1 MADLPHG
8 TVTFLFTDIE
18 GSTGLWERDRTAM
31 RAAVDQ
37 HLALLRDTIAALGGV
52 AFKTVGD
59 AVQAAFATAPP
70 ALAAGVASQR
80 ALQVESWPEATGAL
94 RVRMALHAG
103 MAEPVDG
110 DYLAPCLNRLSRLL
124 GAGHGQQVLLTETV
138 RRLLEGEL
146 PAGVSL
152 RALGSHGLRDLL
164 EPEEIFQVLAPGL
177 PEQFP
182 PLRSLPSHPTN
193 LTAPPTALI
202 GRDDELA
209 AVGRLLG
216 PESSRLVTLTGAGGT
231 GKTRLAMEVAAEALD
246 RFPDGVFVVDLS
258 LLTEPALVVPA
269 IAIALGVR
277 ETAGE
282 PLRETL
288 IRYLRQRHLLLM
300 LDNCEQVL
308 ESASDIAP
316 LLAGCPHLSIL
327 ATSREPLH
335 IRAEREIAVA
345 PLPLPEPGQLPPVA
359 ELAGVAAVALFVE
372 RAQAAHASFTLT
384 AENATAVAGICQRLD
399 GLPLAI
405 ELAAARVKVL
415 PPAALLARLEQRL
428 PLLTGGGRD
437 LPARQRTMRDAIAW
451 SYDLLITEEQGVF
464 RQLAVFA
471 GGCTLEAAEAVAG
484 QEGAV
489 DVFANIAALI
499 ESSLLRQEE
508 DRTDEPRFR
517 MLETVREYGLEQLAS
532 AGEADGAQQRH
543 AQYFWRLSE
552 SQAHRTPLLV
562 TLERVARL
570 VSDQENLRLA
580 LAWYDQR
587 AESDTLLQLST
598 ALYGLWSTQGLYRE
612 GMQWIERALEQS
624 SRIAIG
630 PRVEALVAASRL
642 ATFLDDYARAAMS
655 ITEGLAL
662 ARELGDPFL
671 VAQVLSNAGFLSYRR
686 GDYDLAETQL
696 GEARQLLSGISDSVP
711 DAVRVSTVPFQLL
724 GDTAMAREQFDLAAA
739 RYAEAIE
746 VAQTVGTVWSAVDAQ
761 IGLAAVNYCT
771 GNAVRAAALYINNL
785 HRAQDVGVKSL
796 VASALLGMAGVATA
810 VGRPEEGAR
819 LLAAAEGSAASLG
832 APIFPRDRPVRDR
845 ALAALAAALGEQQL
859 GALREAGRA
868 MTIEVAI
875 REAEAV
881 AARTMPAPPE
891 LVPAQP

>member
-1 MADLPHG
+1 MADLPRG

-18 GSTGLWERDRTAM
+18 GSTALWERDRTAM
-31 RAAVDQ
+31 RAAVNQ
-37 HLALLRDTIAALGGV
+37 HLALMREAIAARDGV
-52 AFKTVGD
+52 VFKTVGD
-59 AVQAAFATAPP
+59 AVQAAFATAPA
-70 ALAAGVASQR
+70 ALAAAVAAQR
-80 ALQVESWPEATGAL
+80 ALQTATWPEATGPL
-94 RVRMALHAG
+94 RVRVALHAG
-103 MAEPVDG
+103 MAEPIDG

-124 GAGHGQQVLLTETV
+124 AAGHGQQVLLTETV

-177 PEQFP
+177 PAQFP
-182 PLRSLPSHPTN
+182 PLRTLPSHPTN
-193 LTAPPTALI
+193 LTAPPTSLI
-202 GRDDELA
+202 GRDEELA
-209 AVGRLLG
+209 TVGRLLG
-216 PESSRLVTLTGAGGT
+216 HESSRLVTLTGPGGT
-231 GKTRLAMEVAAEALD
+231 GKTRLALEVAAEALD
-246 RFPDGVFVVDLS
+246 RYPDGVFVVDLS

-269 IAIALGVR
+269 ITVALGVR
-277 ETAGE
+277 ETVGE
-282 PLRETL
+282 PLPETL
-288 IRYLRQRHLLLM
+288 IRYLQERELLLV

-308 ESASDIAP
+308 ESASDIAT
-316 LLAGCPHLSIL
+316 LLAACPNLSIL

-345 PLPLPEPGQLPPVA
+345 PLPLPEPGRLPPVA
-359 ELAGVAAVALFVE
+359 ELAGVAAVALFVA
-372 RAQAAHASFTLT
+372 RAQAAQASFALT
-384 AENATAVAGICQRLD
+384 AENAAAVAGICRRLD

-415 PPAALLARLEQRL
+415 PPAALQTRLEQRL

-451 SYDLLITEEQGVF
+451 SYDLLAAEEQGVF
-464 RQLAVFA
+464 RQVAVFA
-471 GGCTLEAAEAVAG
+471 GGCTVEAAEAVAG
-484 QEGAV
+484 QDGTI
-489 DVFANIAALI
+489 DVFANIVALV

-508 DRTDEPRFR
+508 DRTGEPRYR
-517 MLETVREYGLEQLAS
+517 MLETVREYGLEQLAL

-543 AQYFWRLSE
+543 AEYFWRLSE
-552 SQAHRTPLLV
+552 SQAQSTPLLV

-570 VSDQENLRLA
+570 VSDQDNLRLA
-580 LAWYDQR
+580 LAWHDQR
-587 AESDTLLQLST
+587 AESDTLLQIST

-624 SRIAIG
+624 SRIATG
-630 PRVEALVAASRL
+630 ARVEALAAAGRL
-642 ATFLDDYARAAMS
+642 AAFQDDYAGAALL

-662 ARELGDPFL
+662 ARELADPFL
-671 VAQVLSNAGFLSYRR
+671 EAQSLGNAGFLSYRR

-696 GEARQLLSGISDSVP
+696 GEARQLLSGMSDSVP
-711 DAVRVSTVPFQLL
+711 NAVRLSTVPFQLL
-724 GDTAMAREQFDLAAA
+724 GDTALAREQFDLAAA

-746 VAQTVGTVWSAVDAQ
+746 VAQMVGTVWSAVDAQ

-796 VASALLGMAGVATA
+796 VASALLGLAGVAA
-810 VGRPEEGAR
+810 ELGRPEEGAH
-819 LLAAAEGSAASLG
+819 LLGAAEGSAASLD

-845 ALAALAAALGEQQL
+845 AVAMLTAALGEHQL
-859 GALREAGRA
+859 ASAREAGRA
-868 MTIEVAI
+868 LTVESAI
-875 REAEAV
+875 SEAQAV
-881 AARTMPAPPE
+881 VQDITSSRT
-891 LVPAQP
+891 